1 MPDFDTHKA
10 SQPGATDRPLHWD
23 DIAWCDE
30 DEAASNKA
38 RKLLKRRGVGWHR
51 FADRCRAINR
61 RLFSRPWVRR
71 TALGLASFALVCVVG
86 FGALWLRLGAGPIN
100 LDIVTPWLASAIEQ
114 NLGQDHTVE
123 VGGTQIERAGRIRI
137 AVRLRDIVV
146 RDRNH
151 EVVASAP
158 KAEVKL
164 SGTALLLG
172 RLRAETLRLVGA
184 ELSVRITPDGE
195 VIVSTGSNAQPL
207 ATGKVRARSA
217 AAVPV
222 QSPDAGPAPSA
233 ATPPAAGAA
242 NTTNARTS
250 GILAVMDWLDR
261 IGSKGLDGQSLTEI
275 GLRNGVLVVDDQQNK
290 NHFTFDNISLTLSR
304 PTAGGVVLSVGEEG
318 KNAWSLKVGVG
329 TPTNGVRGIEV
340 IANNVPTKNL
350 LLAMRLKDFSYTT
363 EGMPLSAQLRGE
375 IGRDGLPTFLKGEF
389 FIGEGNLIDRKVP
402 EYPMHLDRVE
412 AKLEWDAGRRV
423 MVAPFQVTS
432 GTNRVTLLAH
442 LEPPNGNVPH
452 WQLGLSGG
460 TIVLTDVHGANPVI
474 FNRVAVRIQFDTPGR
489 RILLTQCDISNGDM
503 GVA

>member
-1 MPDFDTHKA
+1 
-10 SQPGATDRPLHWD
+10 LHWD

-71 TALGLASFALVCVVG
+71 TALGLASLALVCVVG

-207 ATGKVRARSA
+207 ATG
-217 AAVPV
+217 
-222 QSPDAGPAPSA
+222 
-233 ATPPAAGAA
+233 
-242 NTTNARTS
+242 
-250 GILAVMDWLDR
+250 
-261 IGSKGLDGQSLTEI
+261 
-275 GLRNGVLVVDDQQNK
+275 
-290 NHFTFDNISLTLSR
+290 
-304 PTAGGVVLSVGEEG
+304 
-318 KNAWSLKVGVG
+318 
-329 TPTNGVRGIEV
+329 
-340 IANNVPTKNL
+340 
-350 LLAMRLKDFSYTT
+350 
-363 EGMPLSAQLRGE
+363 
-375 IGRDGLPTFLKGEF
+375 
-389 FIGEGNLIDRKVP
+389 
-402 EYPMHLDRVE
+402 
-412 AKLEWDAGRRV
+412 
-423 MVAPFQVTS
+423 
-432 GTNRVTLLAH
+432 
-442 LEPPNGNVPH
+442 
-452 WQLGLSGG
+452 
-460 TIVLTDVHGANPVI
+460 
-474 FNRVAVRIQFDTPGR
+474 
-489 RILLTQCDISNGDM
+489 
-503 GVA
+503 